1 MVAELGISVVGPLLV
16 APSLMQVVELLLVLC
31 WLF

>member
-1 MVAELGISVVGPLLV
+1 MVAELGISVVCTLLV
-16 APSLMQVVELLLVLC
+16 APSLMQVVELLLILG